1 MKNLIYLAMFLFS
14 INVMAQPAPPP
25 SHNPAP
31 IPGLIYLAAG
41 GALIAYRKYQNKQEE
56 EK

>member
-14 INVMAQPAPPP
+14 INAMAQPAPPP